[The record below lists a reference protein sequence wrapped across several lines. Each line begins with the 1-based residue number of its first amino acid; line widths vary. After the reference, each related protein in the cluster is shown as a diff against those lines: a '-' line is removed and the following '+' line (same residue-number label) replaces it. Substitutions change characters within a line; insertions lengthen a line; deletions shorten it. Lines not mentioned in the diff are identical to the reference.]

1 MKTYFS
7 LVLLCVQALAVSGF
21 TTMAPLSKSCASSL
35 TQRYMFG
42 GAGAGTPT
50 EDDDSEPDPAAIA
63 GMEQAAASMGMSTD
77 EYKLAM
83 RAREQ
88 LVKTMDSKIVTTG
101 SADTIL
107 VERDVNNPPKTFD
120 VTITEAGKAL
130 GRDAVAKKLVEA
142 LNKGT
147 DAAAKGRQEAQQEML
162 KWVQSQ

>member
-7 LVLLCVQALAVSGF
+7 FVLICVQALAASGF
-21 TTMAPLSKSCASSL
+21 TTMAPPSKSCAASY

-42 GAGAGTPT
+42 GAGAGSPT
-50 EDDDSEPDPAAIA
+50 EDDPEAEA
-63 GMEQAAASMGMSTD
+63 GMEQAAAAMGMSGD

-88 LVKTMDSKIVTTG
+88 LVKNMDSKLVTTG

-107 VERDVNNPPKTFD
+107 IERDVNNPPKKFD

-130 GRDAVAKKLVEA
+130 GRDAVSKQLVEA
-142 LNKGT
+142 LNKGSE
-147 DAAAKGRQEAQQEML
+147 AAAKGRQEAQQDML